1 MNYYRK
7 ARPARRQSGA
17 ALIIAIFVLALAM
30 VIITAM
36 STQFAVASR
45 RTDNQ
50 ILADQ
55 AWYYLTGAEELAA
68 EILLRTLRER
78 AEKQPDELYRPDLF
92 GQYDTDDGWLAF
104 SVHDLQ
110 GRLNLNSLAGS
121 GQGQPDEGSGL
132 GASETAPQSI
142 TPVPRN
148 LAQQRFM
155 RLLLSFEEPRLAEPE
170 AVAVVE
176 AVLDWL
182 DANTL
187 ETGFGGAEQVFY
199 SRQTPPYR
207 PADMP
212 LRDISELLLVK
223 GITPELFRALRDHV
237 TIWPLQGGAINVAG
251 ADRQVMQA
259 LYDKENL
266 VPLEAAKAEA
276 IVQAIKQGEVTTM
289 DEFVNRPEWGAQ
301 ALNPQDL
308 VIKSEMFV
316 ISTQTQV
323 GRIRQA
329 MDSVIRI
336 NNDKAEVLA
345 RSLRML

>member
-1 MNYYRK
+1 L
-7 ARPARRQSGA
+7 ARRQSGA
-17 ALIIAIFVLALAM
+17 ALIIAMFVLALAM

-36 STQFAVASR
+36 STQFAVATR

-55 AWYYLTGAEELAA
+55 AWYYLTGAEELAS
-68 EILLRTLRER
+68 ELLLRTLRER

-104 SVHDLQ
+104 SVADLQ
-110 GRLNLNSLAGS
+110 GRFNLNSLAGA
-121 GQGQPDEGSGL
+121 GPVGEGSGL
-132 GASETAPQSI
+132 SAGETAPESI

-155 RLLLSFEEPRLAEPE
+155 RLLLSVEKPQLAEPE
-170 AVAVVE
+170 AMAIVE
-176 AVLDWL
+176 AVLDWM

-212 LRDISELLLVK
+212 LRDISELLLIK
-223 GITPELFRALRDHV
+223 GMTPELYRSLRDHV
-237 TIWPLQGGAINVAG
+237 TIWPLQGGAINVAS
-251 ADRQVMQA
+251 ADRLVMQA
-259 LYDKENL
+259 IYDKENL
-266 VPLEAAKAEA
+266 VPLPADKADA
-276 IVQAIKQGEVTTM
+276 IVQAIRQGELTTM
-289 DEFVNRPEWGAQ
+289 EEFLNRPEWGAE

-308 VIKSEMFV
+308 VITSELFV

-329 MDSVIRI
+329 MDSIIRI